1 MLCFDCFSQ
10 KTSQDDS
17 ETIESNIMIKIHH
30 YSKKQYTITPLT
42 NVTNCGYKQFSFFPK
57 KYNIIPYPW
66 ITTNVYEITKIF
78 SNENIP
84 IIHIIN
90 QNATNSKNTIIYN
103 HSFSHDIGA
112 IYPILIDMS
121 SQFKCNIISYDFT
134 DFEKNNS
141 NSIENSY
148 ITDLENVI
156 DFCVN
161 HLNLNLSN
169 LILMSKSFGSIPV
182 LGVASK
188 EEFKSIKGIIMISP
202 ISRGFTLKSKIF
214 VEDYDILQRANAI
227 TSKTFLI
234 HGKKDKVIPL
244 EQSEFLTKSIRNVHK
259 WYPNKE
265 DHSNLM
271 TVYRKKFF
279 NKVKKFINDLNY
291 TISPSLI
298 DLDLRTTMH
307 SKQNSM
313 YTRPSTTKDT
323 IEIEGCKKRSM
334 TSLNKRHDTIQ
345 RSEKEIT
352 YVDLN
357 EDEYSLA
364 EKTVII

>member
-10 KTSQDDS
+10 KSSQDDT
-17 ETIESNIMIKIHH
+17 ETIESNITIKIHH
-30 YSKKQYTITPLT
+30 YSKKQYTLLPLT
-42 NVTNCGYKQFSFFPK
+42 TLINTDYKQFSFSPK
-57 KYNIIPYPW
+57 KFDNISYPW
-66 ITTNVYEITKIF
+66 IETKVYEITKIF
-78 SNENIP
+78 SNETIP

-90 QNATNSKNTIIYN
+90 KNAMNNKNCIIYN
-103 HSFSHDIGA
+103 HTFSHDIGTVF
-112 IYPILIDMS
+112 PLLIDMS
-121 SQFKCNIISYDFT
+121 SQFKCNVISYDFT

-141 NSIENSY
+141 TSIENSY

-156 DFCVN
+156 DFCVS

-182 LGVASK
+182 LGVVSK
-188 EEFKSIKGIIMISP
+188 EEFREIKGIIMISP
-202 ISRGFTLKSKIF
+202 ISRGFTLKSKTFI
-214 VEDYDILQRANAI
+214 ENYDILQRENAI
-227 TSKTFLI
+227 TAKAFLI
-234 HGKKDKVIPL
+234 HGKKDKVIPI
-244 EQSEFLTKSIRNVHK
+244 EQSDFLTKFIRNVHRWSPK
-259 WYPNKE
+259 EE

-313 YTRPSTTKDT
+313 YTRPSTMKDT
-323 IEIEGCKKRSM
+323 IDVENKKRSM
-334 TSLNKRHDTIQ
+334 TSLIKKRDTIQ
-345 RSEKEIT
+345 KIEKEIVYT
-352 YVDLN
+352 ELN
-357 EDEYSLA
+357 EDEYSMA